1 MFHAVQSN
9 VLLVLGALA
18 FGLELYALADAA
30 RRRPDAFVAA
40 GKRTKQ
46 FWTILLAVAAAIG
59 FVVLFSPPNMLM
71 VTRTMLATARPRIQ
85 PTGRTAEAASPASG
99 GAICTSA
106 PSTMMLEM
114 ALVTLMSGV
123 CSAAVTFH
131 TTM

>member
-18 FGLELYALADAA
+18 FGLDAA

-59 FVVLFSPPNMLM
+59 FVVLFSPLNMFGLLAVVASAVY
-71 VTRTMLATARPRIQ
+71 VTDVRPALEAVQGNRGTMGPYG
-85 PTGRTAEAASPASG
+85 PW
-99 GAICTSA
+99 
-106 PSTMMLEM
+106 
-114 ALVTLMSGV
+114 
-123 CSAAVTFH
+123 
-131 TTM
+131 